1 MVQKIFE
8 ILSKKE
14 GKVMSDNRRVKM
26 TKKMIKEAMI
36 ELLDK
41 KPLEK
46 ISVTEICKSADV
58 NRSTF
63 YAYYEDVGSLMLE
76 LEDDVLSYMTAY
88 SDSFNEYSDKRMI
101 EAFEEF
107 FNYVKE
113 NEKLFRVLVVQRNSN
128 NFNHRLLNTI
138 MEKYKNS
145 QEWKEE
151 VSERY
156 TYIYSVSGMIGILI
170 EWINGGFSISPKKL
184 ADMVWQMCVK
194 ALRNIEER

>member
-1 MVQKIFE
+1 MP
-8 ILSKKE
+8 
-14 GKVMSDNRRVKM
+14 DNRRVKM

-36 ELLDK
+36 ELLDQ

-46 ISVTEICKSADV
+46 ISVTEICKNADV

-63 YAYYEDVGSLMLE
+63 YAYYEDMGALMLE
-76 LEDDVLSYMTAY
+76 LENDVLNYMTAY
-88 SDSFNEYSDKRMI
+88 ADSFNEYSDKRMV

-113 NEKLFRVLVVQRNSN
+113 NERLFRVLVVQRNSN

-138 MEKYKNS
+138 MEKYRSS

-156 TYIYSVSGMIGILI
+156 AYIYSVSGMIGILI
-170 EWINGGFSISPKKL
+170 EWIDGGFSVSSKKL
-184 ADMVWQMCVK
+184 AEMVWQMCIK
-194 ALRNIEER
+194 ALRSI